1 MAIIKCLPGTKSLK
15 NQLKYLEKEGKT
27 SEELKDG
34 INCTTDNVEKE
45 FNIVKEMYNK
55 KEGKQYYH
63 YTQAFNPEDKINPEK
78 AHEIGREWIE
88 KNIKGHQIYM
98 VTHVDKEHIHNHF
111 LINSVSIEDG
121 KKLQINPKK
130 LEKMKIESNR
140 ICEREGLTKINLNK
154 KNEIFK
160 TDGEYRIEKR
170 GQETWKGELREV
182 IELELK
188 NSKNLEEFRENLKEK
203 YDVETRVT
211 KNTISYKHPTQKK
224 SVRGKRLGENYTK
237 ESVLNEFNKQADRTI
252 SEGNNRGREK
262 SISERS
268 VEGVKQNKQT
278 RIREQSSEGN
288 LNRVYGSIGEIEK
301 GAKQFSIKARE
312 EEQRSRKEDEGVRRE
327 QQNARKEREQRARED
342 RKKYKSR
349 GFNIER

>member
-342 RKKYKSR
+342 RGKYKSR

>member
-15 NQLKYLEKEGKT
+15 SQLKYLEKEGKT
-27 SEELKDG
+27 SEELKEG

-45 FNIVKEMYNK
+45 FNIIKEMYNK
-55 KEGKQYYH
+55 KKGKQYYH

-78 AHEIGREWIE
+78 AHEIGKEWIE

-98 VTHVDKEHIHNHF
+98 VTHIDKEHIHNHF

-121 KKLQINPKK
+121 KKLQISPKK
-130 LEKMKIESNR
+130 LEKMKKESNR
-140 ICEREGLTKINLNK
+140 ICEREGLAQIKLDK
-154 KNEIFK
+154 KNDIFR

-182 IELELK
+182 IELEIN
-188 NSKNLEEFRENLKEK
+188 NSRSLEELRRNLKEK

-211 KNTISYKHPTQKK
+211 KNTISYRHPTQKK

-237 ESVLNEFNKQADRTI
+237 ESVLNEFNKQADRTV
-252 SEGNNRGREK
+252 SKGNNRGRQK
-262 SISERS
+262 NISERT
-268 VEGVKQNKQT
+268 VEGAKQNKQT
-278 RIREQSSEGN
+278 GTRKQSFEGN
-288 LNRVYGSIGEIEK
+288 FGRVYGSIEEIER
-301 GAKQFSIKARE
+301 GAKQFSLKARE
-312 EEQRSRKEDEGVRRE
+312 DKQRARREAEGVRRE
-327 QQNARKEREQRARED
+327 QQNARKECEQRVRED
-342 RKKYKSR
+342 RRKYKTR

>member
-1 MAIIKCLPGTKSLK
+1 MAIIKCLSGTKSLK

-27 SEELKDG
+27 LEELKQG

-63 YTQAFNPEDKINPEK
+63 YTQSFNPDDEISVEK
-78 AHEIGREWIE
+78 AHEIGKEWIE

-98 VTHVDKEHIHNHF
+98 VTHIDKNHIHNHF

-121 KKLQINPKK
+121 KKLQISPKK
-130 LEKMKIESNR
+130 LEKMKIESNK
-140 ICEREGLTKINLNK
+140 ICEREHLTKINLDK
-154 KNEIFK
+154 KRDALK

-182 IELELK
+182 IELELN
-188 NSKNLEEFRENLKEK
+188 NSNNLEEFIKNLKEK
-203 YDVETRVT
+203 YDVEIRVT

-237 ESVLNEFNKQADRTI
+237 ERILYEFNKQANRTNSKGNNKTREENN
-252 SEGNNRGREK
+252 SEGTV
-262 SISERS
+262 ERI
-268 VEGVKQNKQT
+268 EQNEQT
-278 RIREQSSEGN
+278 GIREQPFKGN
-288 LNRVYGSIGEIEK
+288 FDRVYGRIGEIEK
-301 GAKQFSIKARE
+301 RAKQFSVKSRE
-312 EEQRSRKEDEGVRRE
+312 EEQRAREEAERIKRE
-327 QQNARKEREQRARED
+327 QQNVRGEREQRD
-342 RKKYKSR
+342 RQDKAKYKSR
-349 GFNIER
+349 NFDIER

>member
-312 EEQRSRKEDEGVRRE
+312 EEQGSRKEDEEVRRE

-342 RKKYKSR
+342 RGKYKSR

>member
-262 SISERS
+262 SISEGA
-268 VEGVKQNKQT
+268 VERVKQNKQT
-278 RIREQSSEGN
+278 GIREQSSEGN